1 MTYTEFLQQFSLQNV
16 YILFGDVFLADR
28 CKEYIRDR
36 LDIASDYD
44 ITIFD
49 SENFSAD
56 ALIES
61 CEQIS
66 FFAKSRLSVVKNISS
81 VTEKDKQKLLAYIK
95 DVNPYCTILF
105 YDTLRTGVF
114 DFLQVEKVNL
124 VLGEFEIKNIV
135 KKQVENFDKKIDD
148 DALLC
153 LITFCQKDLF
163 RINLEIEKLVAYTNQ
178 RDVITLNDIEQLVPQ
193 TEELVVFE
201 LTSAMAQKN
210 TQKSLEI
217 LCKLLGNQEQNSR
230 LFALLSTTLRRMFF
244 VLASKDKSDIQLAN
258 IFGVKEFAVKKLR
271 TQSKNFAITTLKNL
285 VYELCEVEYMTKNGQ
300 MTYENALYYIIQKS
314 QV

>member
-1 MTYTEFLQQFSLQNV
+1 MTYTEFSQQYSLQNI
-16 YILFGDVFLADR
+16 YILYGDVFLADK
-28 CKEYIRDR
+28 CKEYIMQRTE
-36 LDIASDYD
+36 ISSDYD

-56 ALIES
+56 ALIEC

-66 FFAKSRLSVVKNISS
+66 FFAKNRLAIVKNIANIS
-81 VTEKDKQKLLAYIK
+81 EKDKQKLSKYVEDI
-95 DVNPYCTILF
+95 NPYCTILL
-105 YDTLRTGVF
+105 YDTTKSNIF

-124 VLGEFEIKNIV
+124 VLGEYEIKNIV
-135 KKQVENFDKKIDD
+135 KKQVECYGKNIEE
-148 DALLC
+148 DALNSLV
-153 LITFCQKDLF
+153 TFCQKDLF
-163 RINLEIEKLVAYTNQ
+163 RINLEIQKLVAYICERQTIN
-178 RDVITLNDIEQLVPQ
+178 LKDIEELVPQ

-201 LTSAMAQKN
+201 LTSAMAQKD
-210 TQKSLEI
+210 TQKSLVM
-217 LCKLLGNQEQNSR
+217 LSKLLGNQDQNSR

-244 VLASKDKSDIQLAN
+244 VVASKEKTDSELAS

-271 TQSKNFAITTLKNL
+271 TQSKNFAITTLKNII
-285 VYELCEVEYMTKNGQ
+285 YELCEVEYMTKNGQ